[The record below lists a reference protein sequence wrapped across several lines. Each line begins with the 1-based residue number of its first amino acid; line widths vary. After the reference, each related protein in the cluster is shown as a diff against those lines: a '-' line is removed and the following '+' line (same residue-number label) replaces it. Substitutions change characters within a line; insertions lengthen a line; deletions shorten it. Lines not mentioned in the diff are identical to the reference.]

1 MIYVE
6 RYRYLSRLDST
17 RDVELSRRRPRPGSC
32 IFVQLKQARS
42 VRAYHAKMHTVSSRL
57 EGGRI
62 GAFPVGATPEM
73 GLRSVFGTGS
83 ATRRAKGNVRL
94 VRWRWTSENVAW
106 ASRSW
111 DSVELWVRCST
122 MQVPGPGPNGT
133 AQRRDFQVLL
143 QEGAKALAILAR
155 YTVGE
160 LK

>member
-94 VRWRWTSENVAW
+94 VRWRWWVAGVTAEQGNVIN
-106 ASRSW
+106 
-111 DSVELWVRCST
+111 E
-122 MQVPGPGPNGT
+122 
-133 AQRRDFQVLL
+133 
-143 QEGAKALAILAR
+143 QEDLGKCGLGKSQL
-155 YTVGE
+155 G
-160 LK
+160 